1 MAREEVLDLEKI
13 LTAAIY
19 GFATPYIRLPCVTQ
33 EEDVNGQN

>member
-19 GFATPYIRLPCVTQ
+19 SFPTPYIRLPCVTQ